1 MQSLTAKSRMLKPG
15 DLLRYYYLWA
25 RQADAGEESGRK
37 ARPVCIV
44 VRTPVEPAALFLF
57 PLTSQKPDRS
67 RAHIAV
73 SEIECR
79 RGGLDFPC
87 WLILDEY
94 NRVQFDEAYDLVT
107 TTPIGTFSP
116 AFVRKIAALIKE
128 AAAKRRLRGVVRK

>member
-1 MQSLTAKSRMLKPG
+1 MFEPG

-44 VRTPVEPAALFLF
+44 VRTPTAPAALFLF
-57 PLTSQKPDRS
+57 PLTSQQPDATRTY
-67 RAHIAV
+67 IAI

-79 RGGLDFPC
+79 RGGLDFPS

-94 NRVQFDEAYDLVT
+94 NRVRTDEAYDLVST
-107 TTPIGTFSP
+107 KPIGSFSP
-116 AFVRKIAALIKE
+116 AFVRKIAGLIKE
-128 AAAKRRLRGVVRK
+128 AANQRRLRGVVRK

>member
-1 MQSLTAKSRMLKPG
+1 MFKPG

-44 VRTPVEPAALFLF
+44 VRTPTTPAALFLF
-57 PLTSQKPDRS
+57 PLTSQQPHATRTY
-67 RAHIAV
+67 IAI

-79 RGGLDFPC
+79 RGGLDFPS

-94 NRVQFDEAYDLVT
+94 NRARVDEAYDLVT
-107 TTPIGTFSP
+107 TKPIGSFSP
-116 AFVRKIAALIKE
+116 AFVRKIAGLIKE
-128 AAAKRRLRGVVRK
+128 AAEERRLRGVVRK

>member
-1 MQSLTAKSRMLKPG
+1 MFKPG

-44 VRTPVEPAALFLF
+44 VRTPTTPAALFLF
-57 PLTSQKPDRS
+57 PLTSQQPDATRTY
-67 RAHIAV
+67 IAV

-79 RGGLDFPC
+79 RGGLDFPS

-94 NRVQFDEAYDLVT
+94 NRVQTDEAYDLAST
-107 TTPIGTFSP
+107 RPIGSFSP
-116 AFVRKIAALIKE
+116 AFVRKIAGLIKE
-128 AAAKRRLRGVVRK
+128 AANQRRLRGIVRK

>member
-1 MQSLTAKSRMLKPG
+1 MLKPG

-25 RQADAGEESGRK
+25 RQADIGEESGRK

-57 PLTSQKPDRS
+57 PLTTQMPDRS
-67 RAHIAV
+67 RPHIAV

-79 RGGLDFPC
+79 RGGLDFPS

-94 NRVQFDEAYDLVT
+94 NRVQVDEAYDLVT
-107 TTPIGTFSP
+107 TTPIGAFSP

-128 AAAKRRLRGVVRK
+128 AAAQRRLRGVVRK

>member
-1 MQSLTAKSRMLKPG
+1 MFKPG

-44 VRTPVEPAALFLF
+44 VRTPTAPAALFLF
-57 PLTSQKPDRS
+57 PLTSQQPDANRT
-67 RAHIAV
+67 HIAV

-79 RGGLDFPC
+79 RGGLDFPS

-94 NRVQFDEAYDLVT
+94 NRVRTDEAYDLVST
-107 TTPIGTFSP
+107 KPIGSFSP
-116 AFVRKIAALIKE
+116 AFVRKIAGLIKE
-128 AAAKRRLRGVVRK
+128 AANKRRLRGVVRK